1 MDLPLQAQNPLQT
14 VSTVRRD
21 LFLELSQ
28 SSLQYSLLARYL
40 FEEVE
45 VQSVWHSSTLSIVMV
60 ESLEITNQNKSSKR
74 MNNI

>member
-14 VSTVRRD
+14 VPTVRSNF
-21 LFLELSQ
+21 FLELSQ
-28 SSLQYSLLARYL
+28 SNFQYSLLARYL

-45 VQSVWHSSTLSIVMV
+45 VQSMWHSSTLSIVMV

-74 MNNI
+74 MINI